1 MEPLVGRGFYRSES
15 YTAQRSLGYLIRNL
29 HNLILPRAEGW
40 FAGEDLTFNHWCT
53 LMSLRD
59 GIADTGSEIARRL
72 NQDSGA
78 MTRVID
84 ELERR
89 RLVRRARST
98 RDRRVVHLELT
109 REGKAVA
116 KAMIPRVVASWNRTL
131 EEFSSAEVNTLIKS
145 LQRLAARL
153 EAEAEGTATKT
164 KSARR

>member
-1 MEPLVGRGFYRSES
+1 MARGFYRTES
-15 YTAQRSLGYLIRNL
+15 YTAQRSLGYLIRAL

-59 GIADTGSEIARRL
+59 GIADTSSEIARRL
-72 NQDSGA
+72 NQDTGA
-78 MTRVID
+78 TTRVID

-89 RLVRRARST
+89 GLVRRARST

-116 KAMIPRVVASWNRTL
+116 KAMIPRVVASWNKTL
-131 EEFSSAEVNTLIKS
+131 EGFSGADINALIRS
-145 LQRLAARL
+145 LQKLAARL
-153 EAEAEGTATKT
+153 EAEAEESVSPKRKRAHL
-164 KSARR
+164 